1 MSDIFSS
8 FDINEMIDYLNKY
21 LQYKN
26 IGFQFSKNLKNE
38 FQIDLL
44 QRIKKLL
51 KEKNL
56 FIIGDSSYGN
66 CCCDES
72 TGLHL
77 DCDIIIRVGNSC
89 LTNNKKIPIYY
100 LFENFEFSEN
110 EINILKNNLQKII
123 NDEKLNKNNQMILF
137 YDSSYLK
144 NCILKIKEEKN
155 NINDNINFSEILNVK
170 NKEKE
175 SENLILYG
183 RIFSVDKEKNNLN
196 SFITKDSI
204 ICYIGNEDDD
214 LLIELSLR
222 FENKIKGIYIM
233 NKNNKFKIE
242 KPIPSYK
249 IITRRFYL
257 INQIKNCETFGILIG
272 NLTLKNL
279 KEIINMTKKLLK
291 ENNKKVYTILLGKI
305 TDEKLCNFIEYID
318 CFILLSCPFNE
329 GYSKKIINKIIVS
342 PLDIKFAFDSQF
354 KWDSSYSFDIDFILE
369 NQKKLNYDNININQN
384 INKNN
389 NNIEEHKIQV
399 KDYKNQALANIF
411 SYQIIER
418 YDNRKFKGLSD
429 EGLED
434 EPIHK
439 VIKGKRGI
447 PIKYEKIK
455 E

>member
-8 FDINEMIDYLNKY
+8 FDINEMIDYLNGNIK
-21 LQYKN
+21 YKN
-26 IGFQFSKNLKNE
+26 IGFQFSNNLKNG
-38 FQIDLL
+38 FQIDLI
-44 QRIKKLL
+44 QKIKNLL
-51 KEKNL
+51 KEKSV
-56 FIIGDSSYGN
+56 FVIGDSSYSN

-72 TGLHL
+72 TALHL

-89 LTNNKKIPIYY
+89 FTNNKKIPIYY

-110 EINILKNNLQKII
+110 EINLLKNNLEKII
-123 NDEKLNKNNQMILF
+123 NDEKLDENNQMILF
-137 YDSSYLK
+137 YNPSYLK

-155 NINDNINFSEILNVK
+155 NINHKINYSEILNVK

-175 SENLILYG
+175 YENLILYG
-183 RIFSVDKEKNNLN
+183 RIFFINKEKNNLN
-196 SFITKDSI
+196 SIITKDSI

-214 LLIELSLR
+214 LPIELLLR
-222 FENKIKGIYIM
+222 FENKTKGIYIM
-233 NKNNKFKIE
+233 NKNNQFKIE
-242 KPIPSYK
+242 KLIPSYN
-249 IITRRFYL
+249 IITRRFNL
-257 INQIKNCETFGILIG
+257 INKIKNCETFGILIG

-279 KEIINMTKKLLK
+279 KEIINIIKELLN

-329 GYSKKIINKIIVS
+329 GYSKKIIDKIIVS

-369 NQKKLNYDNININQN
+369 KEKNLNNDNYNINNTI
-384 INKNN
+384 KNN
-389 NNIEEHKIQV
+389 YNNIDEDKIQV
-399 KDYKNQALANIF
+399 KDYKNQALINIF

-418 YDNRKFKGLSD
+418 YENRKFKGLSD

-434 EPIHK
+434 EPVHK
-439 VIKGKRGI
+439 VIMGKRGI